1 MNKLTT
7 LKIDNTRLLKRV
19 EELKKKVEDMKNMK
33 NVDAQIDYFNKDFS
47 DELISHMWY
56 IVCFH

>member
-19 EELKKKVEDMKNMK
+19 KELKRRIEDMKNMK

-47 DELISHMWY
+47 DELI
-56 IVCFH
+56 